1 MDKKD
6 LQLLELGVLT
16 AGEEGGPFEGYWL
29 VKGKLRNYFVK
40 KDNNNVYDEYL
51 QYISVVQPPYGHTL
65 HDTLAV
71 VMALKNDDVMSEY
84 IPTLKNDNRKHII
97 RSN

>member
-1 MDKKD
+1 MDKRD

-16 AGEEGGPFEGYWL
+16 AGEEGGPLENYWL
-29 VKGKLRNYFVK
+29 VKGKLNSYYVNK
-40 KDNNNVYDEYL
+40 TTNNVYNRKL

-84 IPTLKNDNRKHII
+84 IPTLK
-97 RSN
+97 